1 MNDSKLGITRENLL
15 LIVPP
20 ALTHDP
26 AMMARAA
33 ADAEALA
40 ARLAEI
46 DRVRII
52 SNIDALD
59 ETVLDILARDFKVDW
74 YDPDCTLEQ
83 KRRLLKSS
91 WQVHKVM
98 GTKAAVEAAASAVYP
113 YARVQE
119 WFEYGG
125 EPYWFRMDVD
135 LPEEEWTQERHVRL
149 MRQVQFY
156 KSLRSHLELIIY
168 RVRPV
173 VLENRQAF
181 WFTALNISAWA
192 ENLRGLAL
200 ERFRLHMRAEQ
211 AQGTALYLHTRSRM
225 KQPQALAFS
234 QLLVHLRGS
243 NFPPGIIY
251 LDGRRRLDGTWRLGQ
266 HGIRGPALHCFSARF
281 RAVTRPVLRSTVRF
295 RGQASARYGTAAGCV
310 SRVNVRHTLRL
321 AQPAVRVSLG
331 AANRNTAAVFAT
343 ADNRWYLDGTYRLDG
358 EKRLNAEI
366 RRSEL

>member
-1 MNDSKLGITRENLL
+1 MTVCLEYFPTSETALRMMKYISPIYNRSYVGKWIFEIMGMEMGEARTYFEELRQQAFPERTTWTVEYWERRYAIVSNPADSLENRRRNIIIKCGLYSPMNPAKMESVIDQLTDGCTTVVENVADYTFSVIIRETEKNLIL
-15 LIVPP
+15 NWPEVVG
-20 ALTHDP
+20 
-26 AMMARAA
+26 
-33 ADAEALA
+33 
-40 ARLAEI
+40 EI
-46 DRVRII
+46 KKRKP
-52 SNIDALD
+52 SHQ
-59 ETVLDILARDFKVDW
+59 TFDI
-74 YDPDCTLEQ
+74 CCE
-83 KRRLLKSS
+83 LK
-91 WQVHKVM
+91 
-98 GTKAAVEAAASAVYP
+98 
-113 YARVQE
+113 
-119 WFEYGG
+119 
-125 EPYWFRMDVD
+125 
-135 LPEEEWTQERHVRL
+135 
-149 MRQVQFY
+149 
-156 KSLRSHLELIIY
+156 
-168 RVRPV
+168 PV

>member
-1 MNDSKLGITRENLL
+1 MNKHGLVRENLL
-15 LIVPP
+15 ATLPLALQRDPSIV
-20 ALTHDP
+20 ALS
-26 AMMARAA
+26 R
-33 ADAEALA
+33 ALA
-40 ARLAEI
+40 EVLSDRPEEI
-46 DRVRII
+46 DQLRIYPD
-52 SNIDALD
+52 IDRLD
-59 ETVLDILARDFKVDW
+59 EELLDILAYDFKVDW
-74 YDPDCTLEQ
+74 WDPDCTLEQ

-192 ENLRGLAL
+192 ENRRGLAL

>member
-125 EPYWFRMDVD
+125 KPYWFRMDVD

>member
-1 MNDSKLGITRENLL
+1 MKSCASKPERTTWTVEYWERRYAIVSNPADSLENRRGNIIIKCGLYSPMNPAKMESVIDQLTDGCTTVVENVADYTFSVIIRETEKNLIL
-15 LIVPP
+15 NWPEVVG
-20 ALTHDP
+20 
-26 AMMARAA
+26 
-33 ADAEALA
+33 
-40 ARLAEI
+40 EI
-46 DRVRII
+46 KKRKP
-52 SNIDALD
+52 SHQ
-59 ETVLDILARDFKVDW
+59 TFDI
-74 YDPDCTLEQ
+74 CCE
-83 KRRLLKSS
+83 LK
-91 WQVHKVM
+91 
-98 GTKAAVEAAASAVYP
+98 
-113 YARVQE
+113 
-119 WFEYGG
+119 
-125 EPYWFRMDVD
+125 
-135 LPEEEWTQERHVRL
+135 
-149 MRQVQFY
+149 
-156 KSLRSHLELIIY
+156 
-168 RVRPV
+168 PV

-192 ENLRGLAL
+192 ENRRGLAL

>member
-1 MNDSKLGITRENLL
+1 MNNHGLIRETLVATL
-15 LIVPP
+15 P
-20 ALTHDP
+20 AALQKDP
-26 AMMARAA
+26 SAVAL
-33 ADAEALA
+33 AEAMADLLA
-40 ARLAEI
+40 RRPDEIEQLRIYPVIDRLDARL
-46 DRVRII
+46 
-52 SNIDALD
+52 
-59 ETVLDILARDFKVDW
+59 LDILAYDFKVDW
-74 YDPDCTLEQ
+74 WDPGYSLEQ

-281 RAVTRPVLRSTVRF
+281 R
-295 RGQASARYGTAAGCV
+295 GQASARYGTAAGCV